1 MSVMAKGRAGRRSA
15 QFNTLGAVSKADLGL
30 NLFLKILQSAP
41 SLPQMCILRS
51 NPASRDRRGASVWLA
66 AALVGLAVAPIG
78 AAQAAGVEAA
88 GASVCLIKAFAIDR
102 DPKGSN
108 IRSAPRADAPVIA
121 HLPPLWHLDPSTLAG
136 AEFEVVGSRDG
147 WLLIQNP
154 KAVQYDNKTARL
166 FDGQGWIS
174 GALVAVTI
182 DDGPLLARPSA
193 DAPVVAK
200 SENGSYDV
208 KRVHG
213 CLGKFVEVTATPNG
227 GKATRG
233 WSRRSC
239 ASQLTTCDN
248 GSL

>member
-1 MSVMAKGRAGRRSA
+1 M
-15 QFNTLGAVSKADLGL
+15 GL
-30 NLFLKILQSAP
+30 NHVLKIPQSQP
-41 SLPQMCILRS
+41 SLPQMRILRA
-51 NPASRDRRGASVWLA
+51 NPAGRDGLGATVWFA
-66 AALVGLAVAPIG
+66 AALIGLALAHIG
-78 AAQAAGVEAA
+78 AAPAAGVEAA
-88 GASVCLIKAFAIDR
+88 GASACSIKAFAIDR

-108 IRSAPRADAPVIA
+108 IRGAPRADARVIA
-121 HLPPLWHLDPSTLAG
+121 HLPPLWHLDPSTLVG
-136 AEFEVVGSRDG
+136 PEFEVVSSRNG

-154 KAVQYDNKTARL
+154 KAAQYDDKTAQP

-174 GALVAVTI
+174 GALVGVTI